1 MCKHKSGWY
10 LETGELIHAPETD
23 DHESLAQ
30 AFGLRDNHITRNR
43 MVRVEL
49 QPPDDPKEIQNPEAW
64 KLVLDE
70 ENAPSWWEDA
80 KENCKAKLWIE
91 VQKEFLIGEKNCVI
105 GGTWILLPET
115 RLKKLVL
122 GRIVWGVSA
131 NLGGANLS
139 SAVLRDANLSGADL
153 RGADLGGADLRGAD
167 LGGAYLEG
175 ADLRCAYLEGADLRD
190 ADLRCANLGGANLG
204 GADLGG
210 ADLRGAYFGGA
221 SLSGADLGGAD
232 LRGANLRGANLRDAY
247 RSSSDAKIE
256 GWKVVDWKM
265 VKENEEEK

>member
-139 SAVLRDANLSGADL
+139 GAVLRDANLSGADL
-153 RGADLGGADLRGAD
+153 RGADLGGADLVRADLGGADLRGAD
-167 LGGAYLEG
+167 LGDANLSG
-175 ADLRCAYLEGADLRD
+175 ADLR
-190 ADLRCANLGGANLG
+190 GANLG

-221 SLSGADLGGAD
+221 SLSGADLGGSD
-232 LRGANLRGANLRDAY
+232 LRGAYLMGANLRDAY
-247 RSSSDAKIE
+247 RSISDAKIE

-265 VKENEEEK
+265 VKENEEKK

>member
-131 NLGGANLS
+131 NL
-139 SAVLRDANLSGADL
+139 
-153 RGADLGGADLRGAD
+153 
-167 LGGAYLEG
+167 EG
-175 ADLRCAYLEGADLRD
+175 AD
-190 ADLRCANLGGANLG
+190 LGGANLG
-204 GADLGG
+204 GADLRSAYLGG
-210 ADLRGAYFGGA
+210 ANLWRADLGCADLSGASLRGARLVSAVLWGANLRYADLMYANLRDA
-221 SLSGADLGGAD
+221 SLSGADLVG
-232 LRGANLRGANLRDAY
+232 AY
-247 RSSSDAKIE
+247 RSGADPKIE
-256 GWKVVDWKM
+256 GWKVVDERL
-265 VKENEEEK
+265 VKE